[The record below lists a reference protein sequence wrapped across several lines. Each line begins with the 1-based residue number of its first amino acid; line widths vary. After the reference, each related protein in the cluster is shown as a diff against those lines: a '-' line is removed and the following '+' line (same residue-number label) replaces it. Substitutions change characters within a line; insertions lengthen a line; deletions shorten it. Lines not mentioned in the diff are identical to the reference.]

1 MSYLKSL
8 FDKYACDKSTKHN
21 YHEVY
26 EPLFEPY
33 KNEPIN
39 FLEIGV
45 FKGASTSAI
54 HEYFPNATIYGLDI
68 FERVKAEDIDI
79 LKEDRVEWL
88 KGDSLNPSITDA
100 IKAKWPDVKFDFI
113 LDDGAHWPEA
123 NQKTMKNLI
132 PFLADGGTYIIEDVF
147 PMSIMTQKELNL
159 DWLRKS
165 PDKYDMLK
173 YYAFEDAMKDTGL
186 SINRYDLRVGN
197 APDSYVV
204 TLS

>member
-1 MSYLKSL
+1 MSYLKQL
-8 FDKYACDKSTKHN
+8 FDKYDCDKSAKHN

-26 EPLFEPY
+26 EPLFEPR
-33 KNEPIN
+33 KNDPIN

-79 LKEDRVEWL
+79 LKDDRVEWL

-132 PFLADGGTYIIEDVF
+132 QFLANDGIYIIEDVF

-159 DWLRKS
+159 DWLKKS
-165 PDKYDMLK
+165 PKKYDMLK

>member
-1 MSYLKSL
+1 MKEL
-8 FDKYACDKSTKHN
+8 FDKYNCDKSAKHN
-21 YHEVY
+21 YHEGY

-88 KGDSLNPSITDA
+88 KGNSLNPSITDA

-113 LDDGAHWPEA
+113 LDDGALWPEA

-186 SINRYDLRVGN
+186 SINRYDLRDGN